1 MKLKIHQLE
10 SQQKEVPVFN
20 SHSVRLKLMKVI
32 CITNNLPLLGV
43 SVHCSRHWQGMQNN
57 SPLQPG
63 PPPSSVPQ
71 PSSTLLLLSYNLPIS
86 NTSATNSNATTKLM
100 CLSPFFQCV
109 FSSVATRSC
118 HLPSFLS
125 LPGTYTR
132 TL

>member
-32 CITNNLPLLGV
+32 CISNNLPLLGV
-43 SVHCSRHWQGMQNN
+43 SVHCSRYWRGMQNN
-57 SPLQPG
+57 S

-86 NTSATNSNATTKLM
+86 IASATNSNATTKLM
-100 CLSPFFQCV
+100 RLSPLFPMCLFL
-109 FSSVATRSC
+109 RSNPI
-118 HLPSFLS
+118 LSFTSFS
-125 LPGTYTR
+125 LPPWHIHTYTL
-132 TL
+132 THAS